1 MFLHNA
7 VNFASAQI
15 PVLLRAPHIRKHS
28 GQIGF
33 YILIR
38 GRQSVHKFTHW
49 QCMPPCT
56 LHEVVHTGC
65 QFTHLLLPQQKKR
78 HTGILYENASL
89 CLIGAICHTHSL
101 RLEWNAHV
109 TPQNFPVGNNVGKH
123 STSKCFN
130 LLLNASSFT
139 FISL

>member
-1 MFLHNA
+1 MFLNHA
-7 VNFASAQI
+7 VNFALSEI
-15 PVLLRAPHIRKHS
+15 PVCLIASHICKYS
-28 GQIGF
+28 EQIGL
-33 YILIR
+33 YIVVR

-56 LHEVVHTGC
+56 LHEVVNTSC
-65 QFTHLLLPQQKKR
+65 QFTHLLLPQQKKTYWDSLQKHYSLFNRR
-78 HTGILYENASL
+78 HLPYSL
-89 CLIGAICHTHSL
+89 AEIGMERACDS
-101 RLEWNAHV
+101 
-109 TPQNFPVGNNVGKH
+109 PNFPVGNNVGKH